1 MSVANIQASRSRGGV
16 MYLFESCITSYSN
29 FNCLNMQ
36 SKNSIRIT
44 SM

>member
-36 SKNSIRIT
+36 SKTVFALQRR
-44 SM
+44 